1 MTGSKQVSFG
11 ELVSLRPG
19 HGRIGDLHDAA
30 LPVRAERALS
40 SAIETGTDLGNV
52 VPFMRPRGGARTT
65 PDVVPPADVARL
77 VTAGLARERVRL
89 AAFAALSLGIHAG
102 LFMAF
107 WREPTPLASIGVEV
121 ISVEIVVGAT
131 APAGVAT
138 TQGEQQVQ
146 AAAAPET
153 EATEVDKAE
162 ERATEQAQT
171 VAVAR
176 QEAAPEVKTEQPK
189 AETKPDD
196 PKYETAAAPQEP
208 AQAEQKPAVAMVE
221 TPAPDTA
228 TAKPQEMPPPPPTEV
243 TLLPQPEEKPV
254 EKRPEPKPLQA
265 APPKPVKNAK
275 PAKEPRRIEAPTRKN
290 SSREA
295 KASTPSTAANN
306 VGVGRSDRDTNYP
319 GLVSAHLRRHQQY
332 PSDARSR
339 GDQGTATVSFGLDG
353 GGRVTSARLVRGSG
367 VASIDQE
374 VQAMVRR
381 ASPFPAPPDGR
392 PRSFSVPVAFR
403 LN

>member
-1 MTGSKQVSFG
+1 MKRQISVG
-11 ELVSLRPG
+11 EIIPLRSG
-19 HGRIGDLHDAA
+19 HDRVDDLLDAVVPA
-30 LPVRAERALS
+30 RAEHPLPAND
-40 SAIETGTDLGNV
+40 TGADLGNV
-52 VPFMRPRGGARTT
+52 VPFMRPRGNAHTA
-65 PDVVPPADVARL
+65 PAVVLPADAARPG
-77 VTAGLARERVRL
+77 AGGLTRERVRL
-89 AAFAALSLGIHAG
+89 AAFVTASLALHAG
-102 LFMAF
+102 LVMAL
-107 WREPTPLASIGVEV
+107 WREPAPLASIGLEV
-121 ISVEIVVGAT
+121 ISVEIVLGTT
-131 APAGVAT
+131 APAGVAP
-138 TQGEQQVQ
+138 TQGEQQVI

-162 ERATEQAQT
+162 ERATAQPQT
-171 VAVAR
+171 VEVAR
-176 QEAAPEVKTEQPK
+176 EETAPEQKTEQPK
-189 AETKPDD
+189 TEEAKPEE
-196 PKYETAAAPQEP
+196 PEP
-208 AQAEQKPAVAMVE
+208 AQVEQKPAVAMVE

-228 TAKPQEMPPPPPTEV
+228 TAKPQEVPPAPFEV

-254 EKRPEPKPLQA
+254 EKKPEPKPVQA
-265 APPKPVKNAK
+265 APPKPVKDAK
-275 PAKEPRRIEAPTRKN
+275 PAKEPRRIAAPTREN
-290 SSREA
+290 AAREA
-295 KASTPSTAANN
+295 KASNPSTAANN

-392 PRSFSVPVAFR
+392 PRSFTVPIAFR

>member
-1 MTGSKQVSFG
+1 MTGVRKLQSG
-11 ELVSLRPG
+11 ELIVLRDSARAGLGAGTAVRAPDVAPG
-19 HGRIGDLHDAA
+19 VDLH
-30 LPVRAERALS
+30 
-40 SAIETGTDLGNV
+40 NV
-52 VPFMRPRGGARTT
+52 VPFLPRRV
-65 PDVVPPADVARL
+65 PDAQAPEIALPSDVARL
-77 VTAGLARERVRL
+77 PAYALTRERLRL
-89 AAFAALSLGIHAG
+89 AAFVAVSLALHGG
-102 LFMAF
+102 LLMAF
-107 WREPTPLASIGVEV
+107 WREPVPLASIGVEV

-131 APAGVAT
+131 APPGVAPT
-138 TQGEQQVQ
+138 PGQQQVQ

-153 EATEVDKAE
+153 ETTETDKAE
-162 ERATEQAQT
+162 ERATAQLQT
-171 VAVAR
+171 VEVAR
-176 QEAAPEVKTEQPK
+176 EETAPEQKIEQQKPREAKPVEPK
-189 AETKPDD
+189 FEI
-196 PKYETAAAPQEP
+196 AAAPQEP

-228 TAKPQEMPPPPPTEV
+228 SAKPQETPPSPTEV

-254 EKRPEPKPLQA
+254 EKKPELKPVQA
-265 APPKPVKNAK
+265 APPKPVKDAK
-275 PAKEPRRIEAPTRKN
+275 PAQDPRRIAAPTREKAA
-290 SSREA
+290 REA

-306 VGVGRSDRDTNYP
+306 VGVGRSDASSNYP
-319 GLVSAHLRRHQQY
+319 GLVSAHLRRYQQY
-332 PSDARSR
+332 PADARGR

>member
-1 MTGSKQVSFG
+1 MKRQISVG
-11 ELVSLRPG
+11 EIIPLRSA
-19 HGRIGDLHDAA
+19 HGRVDDLDAVVPA
-30 LPVRAERALS
+30 RAEHSLPAND
-40 SAIETGTDLGNV
+40 TGADLGNV
-52 VPFMRPRGGARTT
+52 VPFMRPRGNARTA
-65 PDVVPPADVARL
+65 PAVALPADAQRPGD
-77 VTAGLARERVRL
+77 ALARERLRL
-89 AAFAALSLGIHAG
+89 AAFATVSLALHAG

-107 WREPTPLASIGVEV
+107 WREPVPLASIGVEV
-121 ISVEIVVGAT
+121 ISVELVIGAT
-131 APAGVAT
+131 APPGVAP
-138 TQGEQQVQ
+138 TQGEQQVN

-153 EATEVDKAE
+153 EETKVDKVDE
-162 ERATEQAQT
+162 KATEQPQT
-171 VAVAR
+171 VEVAR
-176 QEAAPEVKTEQPK
+176 EETAPEQKPEQPK
-189 AETKPDD
+189 ADEAKPEE
-196 PKYETAAAPQEP
+196 PKKFETAAAPQEP

-228 TAKPQEMPPPPPTEV
+228 TAKPQETPPPPPIEV

-254 EKRPEPKPLQA
+254 EKKAEPKPVQA
-265 APPKPVKNAK
+265 APPKPVKDAK
-275 PAKEPRRIEAPTRKN
+275 PAKEPRRIAAPTRETPA
-290 SSREA
+290 REA
-295 KASTPSTAANN
+295 KASNPSTAANN

-319 GLVSAHLRRHQQY
+319 GVVSAHLRRHQQY

-367 VASIDQE
+367 VGSIDQE

-392 PRSFSVPVAFR
+392 PRSFTVPVAFR

>member
-1 MTGSKQVSFG
+1 M
-11 ELVSLRPG
+11 P
-19 HGRIGDLHDAA
+19 A
-30 LPVRAERALS
+30 RAEHSLPAND
-40 SAIETGTDLGNV
+40 TGADLGNV
-52 VPFMRPRGGARTT
+52 VPFMRPRGNARTA
-65 PDVVPPADVARL
+65 PAVVLPADAARPG
-77 VTAGLARERVRL
+77 AGGLTRERLRL
-89 AAFAALSLGIHAG
+89 AAFVTASLALHAG

-107 WREPTPLASIGVEV
+107 WREPAPLASIGMEV

-131 APAGVAT
+131 APAGVAP
-138 TQGEQQVQ
+138 TQGEQQVNS
-146 AAAAPET
+146 AAAPET
-153 EATEVDKAE
+153 EETEVDKAE
-162 ERATEQAQT
+162 REGDRAAADRRGRARRNCARAEDRAAEGRRGKTRRAEEIRDRRRATG
-171 VAVAR
+171 AR
-176 QEAAPEVKTEQPK
+176 AGGAEAGGRDGGNARARHCDREAAGN
-189 AETKPDD
+189 
-196 PKYETAAAPQEP
+196 TAS
-208 AQAEQKPAVAMVE
+208 
-221 TPAPDTA
+221 A
-228 TAKPQEMPPPPPTEV
+228 TLEV

-254 EKRPEPKPLQA
+254 EKKAEPKPVQA
-265 APPKPVKNAK
+265 APPKPVKDAK
-275 PAKEPRRIEAPTRKN
+275 PAKEPRRIAAPTRETPA
-290 SSREA
+290 REA
-295 KASTPSTAANN
+295 KASNPSTAANN

-392 PRSFSVPVAFR
+392 PRSFTVPVAFR

>member
-1 MTGSKQVSFG
+1 MNRQISVG
-11 ELVSLRPG
+11 EIIPLRPG
-19 HGRIGDLHDAA
+19 HGRVDDLLDAVVPA
-30 LPVRAERALS
+30 RADHPVPAND
-40 SAIETGTDLGNV
+40 TGADLGNV
-52 VPFMRPRGGARTT
+52 VPFMRPRGSARAA
-65 PDVVPPADVARL
+65 PAILVPADAARPGSGSL
-77 VTAGLARERVRL
+77 TRERVRL
-89 AAFAALSLGIHAG
+89 AAFATVSLALHAG

-107 WREPTPLASIGVEV
+107 WREPAPLASIGMEV

-131 APAGVAT
+131 APAGVAP
-138 TQGEQQVQ
+138 TQGEQQVN

-153 EATEVDKAE
+153 EETKADKAE
-162 ERATEQAQT
+162 EKATAQPQT
-171 VAVAR
+171 VEIAR
-176 QEAAPEVKTEQPK
+176 EETAPELKTEQPK
-189 AETKPDD
+189 TEAKPEQLKFD
-196 PKYETAAAPQEP
+196 AAPVEP

-228 TAKPQEMPPPPPTEV
+228 TAKPQETAPSPTEV

-254 EKRPEPKPLQA
+254 EKKTEPKPLQA
-265 APPKPVKNAK
+265 APPKPVKDAK
-275 PAKEPRRIEAPTRKN
+275 PAKEPHRIAAPTREN
-290 SSREA
+290 AAREA

-319 GLVSAHLRRHQQY
+319 GLVSAHLRRYQQY

-339 GDQGTATVSFGLDG
+339 GDQGTATVSFGLDS
-353 GGRVTSARLVRGSG
+353 GGRVTSARLARGSG

-392 PRSFSVPVAFR
+392 PRSFTVPVAFR

>member
-1 MTGSKQVSFG
+1 MTRRISVG
-11 ELVSLRPG
+11 EIIPLRSA
-19 HGRIGDLHDAA
+19 HGRFDDIDAVV
-30 LPVRAERALS
+30 PERADHTPPTND
-40 SAIETGTDLGNV
+40 AGADPGNV
-52 VPFMRPRGGARTT
+52 VPFARPRGNARTA
-65 PDVVPPADVARL
+65 PAVALPADAQRPGD
-77 VTAGLARERVRL
+77 ALARERLCL
-89 AAFAALSLGIHAG
+89 AAFATVSLALHAG

-107 WREPTPLASIGVEV
+107 WRDPVPLASIGLEV
-121 ISVEIVVGAT
+121 ISVELVVGAT
-131 APAGVAT
+131 APAGVAP
-138 TQGEQQVQ
+138 TQGEQQVN
-146 AAAAPET
+146 AAATPET
-153 EATEVDKAE
+153 ESTEADKAE
-162 ERATEQAQT
+162 EKATEQPQT
-171 VAVAR
+171 VEVAKE
-176 QEAAPEVKTEQPK
+176 EAAPEQKTDQPK
-189 AETKPDD
+189 AESKPDQ
-196 PKYETAAAPQEP
+196 PKFETAAAPQEP
-208 AQAEQKPAVAMVE
+208 AQAEQKPAVAMME

-228 TAKPQEMPPPPPTEV
+228 TAKPQEAPPPPPTEV

-254 EKRPEPKPLQA
+254 EKKPEPKPVQA
-265 APPKPVKNAK
+265 APPKPVKDAK
-275 PAKEPRRIEAPTRKN
+275 PAKEPRRIAAPTRETPA
-290 SSREA
+290 REA

-392 PRSFSVPVAFR
+392 PRSFTVPVAFR